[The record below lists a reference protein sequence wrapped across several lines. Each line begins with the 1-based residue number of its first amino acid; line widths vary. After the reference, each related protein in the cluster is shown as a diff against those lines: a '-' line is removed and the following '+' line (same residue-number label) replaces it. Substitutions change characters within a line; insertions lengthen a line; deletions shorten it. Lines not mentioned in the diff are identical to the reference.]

1 MKTIAILTNVD
12 KIYNFNKSFSKRADL
27 IKFGEES
34 NHFYKYNTDTK
45 LYENQ
50 KEFSE
55 GLYLVF
61 DGIDDT
67 SFSSFFTKKDIFIL
81 THENSVCKPDKKSY
95 NNFKDGT
102 HERSC
107 PFYPKVFE
115 IIQNDDINDKIEEI
129 INNVFEFDE
138 KLENYL
144 EKLQL
149 TNLCEDKPE
158 ITKKVV
164 ELNQYIENK

>member
-12 KIYNFNKSFSKRADL
+12 KIFNFNKSFSKRKDL
-27 IKFGEES
+27 LKFGVNQEY
-34 NHFYKYNTDTK
+34 FYKYNTVTK
-45 LYENQ
+45 LFENQ

-55 GLYLVF
+55 GLFLVF
-61 DGIDDT
+61 DGIGDT

-81 THENSVCKPDKKSY
+81 THNGSDCKPDKKTY
-95 NNFKDGT
+95 NNLKDGM
-102 HERSC
+102 HESSC

-138 KLENYL
+138 ELETL
-144 EKLQL
+144 LKSFEII
-149 TNLCEDKPE
+149 NLCEDKPE